1 VRILPLNDEK
11 VTLVDDDDFL
21 WVTRWAWYPA
31 SARGSTYAR
40 NPNNPTK
47 NSRALHR
54 LISNP
59 KDCEVVDHLNCRTL
73 DNRKINLRNCSNSE
87 NLIQSRRR
95 ASQVKPLLYLACPY
109 SHADLE
115 VEAWRADQV
124 TIAAAELTKAEL
136 TVFSPITHS
145 HALKRVGGLRGTWEF
160 WRAVDLQYI
169 DLSNLLVV
177 LTLRGWEKSAGV
189 TAEIEYAKKNGVQIE
204 FLDPVNL
211 RYAQYK
217 H

>member
-1 VRILPLNDEK
+1 
-11 VTLVDDDDFL
+11 
-21 WVTRWAWYPA
+21 
-31 SARGSTYAR
+31 
-40 NPNNPTK
+40 
-47 NSRALHR
+47 
-54 LISNP
+54 
-59 KDCEVVDHLNCRTL
+59 
-73 DNRKINLRNCSNSE
+73 
-87 NLIQSRRR
+87 
-95 ASQVKPLLYLACPY
+95 VKPLLYLACPY